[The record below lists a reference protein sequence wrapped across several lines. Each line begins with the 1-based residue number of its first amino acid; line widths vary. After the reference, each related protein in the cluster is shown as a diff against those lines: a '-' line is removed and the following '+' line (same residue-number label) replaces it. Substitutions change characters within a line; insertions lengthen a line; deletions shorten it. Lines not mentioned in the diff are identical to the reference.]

1 MKVYE
6 PVNSGSPQDRQFQCW
21 LLPGSS
27 FIVLCSFIKERGI
40 YVSLRF
46 K

>member
-1 MKVYE
+1 MMVSE
-6 PVNSGSPQDRQFQCW
+6 PVAAGSSQDRQFQCW
-21 LLPGSS
+21 RLLGSS
-27 FIVLCSFIKERGI
+27 FIVLCSYIKERGI